1 VVDIQQTIENKHLK
15 NVNTEL
21 SVKLHTVALQL
32 EKCQQIIKMVKKV
45 LEINSN
51 QNTMKNLLQEI
62 SKLEGEN
69 DVETE
74 PKKNL

>member
-1 VVDIQQTIENKHLK
+1 MVDIEQTIETKHLK

-21 SVKLHTVALQL
+21 SVKLHLVALQL

-69 DVETE
+69 NVETE

>member
-1 VVDIQQTIENKHLK
+1 VVDIEQTIETKHLK

-21 SVKLHTVALQL
+21 SVKLNLVALQL

-69 DVETE
+69 NVETE

>member
-1 VVDIQQTIENKHLK
+1 LVDIEQTIETKHLK

-21 SVKLHTVALQL
+21 SVKLHLVALQL

-69 DVETE
+69 NVETE

>member
-1 VVDIQQTIENKHLK
+1 MVDIEQTIETKHLK

-21 SVKLHTVALQL
+21 SVKLNLVALQL

-69 DVETE
+69 NVETE

>member
-1 VVDIQQTIENKHLK
+1 LVDIEQTIETKHLK

-21 SVKLHTVALQL
+21 SVKLHLVALQL

-69 DVETE
+69 NVETK

>member
-1 VVDIQQTIENKHLK
+1 MVDIEQTIETKHLK

-21 SVKLHTVALQL
+21 SVKLHLVALQL

-69 DVETE
+69 NVETK

>member
-1 VVDIQQTIENKHLK
+1 MVDIQQTIENKHLK

-21 SVKLHTVALQL
+21 SVKLNAVALQL

-69 DVETE
+69 NVETE